1 MGYGRNLASPCHPEH
16 LPHIGASILVEPFLI
31 PREMRIEPP
40 VDWSSNLARGKTY
53 DEPILGIQV
62 EPPRIVVHARLARDG
77 YR

>member
-1 MGYGRNLASPCHPEH
+1 
-16 LPHIGASILVEPFLI
+16 
-31 PREMRIEPP
+31 MRIEPP
-40 VDWSSNLARGKTY
+40 VDWSSDLARGKTY